1 MLPQPSAPPQP
12 NDDFH
17 MERPP
22 PYEKICGS

>member
-22 PYEKICGS
+22 AYEKIYAS